1 MKITELK
8 LNETSIEIYDDFV
21 YDISK
26 KDNLQIFKNR
36 MSIVLS
42 NLLSVK

>member
-21 YDISK
+21 YDINK
-26 KDNLQIFKNR
+26 KDNLQIFENM